1 MPDLVHTD
9 RTFGDISRAT
19 TDGEEP
25 MSEAKAPHSRLI
37 RWPEVHD
44 LTGIPKSTA
53 YDYLAAG
60 TFPVPVKL
68 SARSVAWK
76 LSDVLAWI
84 ESRQSARPAKAA

>member
-1 MPDLVHTD
+1 MTEAIAA
-9 RTFGDISRAT
+9 RT
-19 TDGEEP
+19 
-25 MSEAKAPHSRLI
+25 RLI